1 MLKIPKTYI
10 VDEKDNKVAVQVDIE
25 TFQKIEEVLE
35 NYGLVQLIKAN
46 ENASALNLAEAK
58 TYYNTLEKKH

>member
-10 VDEKDNKVAVQVDIE
+10 VDERDNKVAVQVDIE

-35 NYGLVQLIKAN
+35 NYGLVQLIKGN
-46 ENASALNLAEAK
+46 ESGAALNLAEAK
-58 TYYNTLEKKH
+58 AHFDKLGKKR

>member
-35 NYGLVQLIKAN
+35 NYGLVQMIKEN
-46 ENASALNLAEAK
+46 ENAPAMKLSEAK
-58 TYYNTLEKKH
+58 AYYNTLEKKH

>member
-10 VDEKDNKVAVQVDIE
+10 VDEEDNKVAVQVDIE

-35 NYGLVQLIKAN
+35 NYGLVQLIKEN

>member
-35 NYGLVQLIKAN
+35 NYGLVQLIKEN